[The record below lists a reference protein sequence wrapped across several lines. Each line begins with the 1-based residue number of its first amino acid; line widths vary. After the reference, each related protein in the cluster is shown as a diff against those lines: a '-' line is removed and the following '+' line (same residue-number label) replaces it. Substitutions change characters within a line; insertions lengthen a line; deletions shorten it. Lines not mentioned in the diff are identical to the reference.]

1 MKQALVKNQLTPAA
15 PGAPPAAT
23 CPDCGRSVK
32 LRHRLGTYFWRH
44 AELPRAGCPPSNPEL
59 VTSGD
64 DDRDRRIRQVG
75 GLVIDL
81 HPGAPEGPHLKLRSR
96 SAEEAGDR
104 PQLTINLEEVR
115 PLAAALLEAAEE
127 LAAAGTASP
136 E

>member
-64 DDRDRRIRQVG
+64 DDRDRRQVG

-96 SAEEAGDR
+96 SADQ
-104 PQLTINLEEVR
+104 PQLTIPLKEVR
-115 PLAAALLEAAEE
+115 SLAAALLEAAEE
-127 LAAAGTASP
+127 LAAAGTAPPDS
-136 E
+136 